1 MQRGS
6 RCNKDQNATR
16 IKMQRGSRCNE
27 DQDATRIRMQRGS
40 RCNEDQDARKIKM
53 QRGSRSR
60 GPNSSTCVLVI
71 KENVVNKLDQIC
83 IFLKDKKTMPF
94 SIEDLQNKLKPQSF
108 TDHFDSYS
116 GQIQDFWTKMQHFQF
131 CSKHHI
137 KHRTFFLTMRFFI
150 DV

>member
-6 RCNKDQNATR
+6 NQDATR
-16 IKMQRGSRCNE
+16 MQQESRCKE
-27 DQDATRIRMQRGS
+27 DQDATR
-40 RCNEDQDARKIKM
+40 IKM

-116 GQIQDFWTKMQHFQF
+116 GQIQDFWTKM
-131 CSKHHI
+131 
-137 KHRTFFLTMRFFI
+137 
-150 DV
+150 